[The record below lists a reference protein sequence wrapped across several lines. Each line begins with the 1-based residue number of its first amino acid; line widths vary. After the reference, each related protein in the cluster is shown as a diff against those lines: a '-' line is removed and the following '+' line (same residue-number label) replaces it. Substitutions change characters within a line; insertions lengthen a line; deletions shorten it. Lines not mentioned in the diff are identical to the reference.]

1 MNLSFDS
8 NFTIKGE
15 FWRPEDPENTVKG
28 RIEYDSD
35 NEIKLILYGQFSE
48 SLDEISIINGQKNG
62 GQTLTLINNL
72 FKNAQGGFEKYSEVT
87 YSCEYIFYGQ
97 AFESEKEI
105 EFKRVSFGFTNLEEW
120 FNYSPFNR
128 DGKLTKSWKLSGT
141 HLPSKEILINSEN
154 IKLSTSSTFN
164 IAYPSRTHVEV
175 DFSTFWILK
184 SDQKLPIAYL
194 VDCIKLI
201 QNFLTLCIDTA
212 CSTRFINAKTS
223 EENQF
228 SIQIVRSI
236 SFDNDFEEKSHHDM
250 VITYQDIKDKIGN
263 VFNNLFDLKNSFESI
278 VNLFT
283 ANYYKSG
290 MYQEIRFL
298 NLTQAFEAYF
308 RLTKDTLYISESK
321 HEDLTDKLM
330 SCYPLECND
339 ALKQKINSTLKYA
352 NEYSLRK
359 KLKVF
364 VGSFES
370 KTLEYFGI
378 EPSTFVDTIVSNRNY
393 YTHYDKD
400 LKEDALKGV
409 ELLKREIK
417 LKYLLLIYL
426 FKDLGCSEE
435 LVLDGIKDSRYASF
449 FIQKA

>member
-1 MNLSFDS
+1 MNLSFDT

-15 FWRPEDPENTVKG
+15 FWRPEEPGNIVKG
-28 RIEYDSD
+28 KIEYGSD

-48 SLDEISIINGQKNG
+48 SLDEIGIINGQKNG
-62 GQTLTLINNL
+62 GQNLTLINNL

-128 DGKLTKSWKLSGT
+128 DRKLTKDWKLSGN
-141 HLPSKEILINSEN
+141 HLPPKEVDIESEN
-154 IKLSTSSTFN
+154 IKLKSSSTF
-164 IAYPSRTHVEV
+164 YTHFSSRTHVNV
-175 DFSTFWILK
+175 DFSTFWVLK
-184 SDQKLPIAYL
+184 SDQKRSIAYL

-201 QNFLTLCIDTA
+201 QNFLTLCVDTA
-212 CSTRFINAKTS
+212 CSTQFINAQSS
-223 EENQF
+223 EEDRG
-228 SIQIVRSI
+228 SIQIVRSR
-236 SFDNDFEEKSHHDM
+236 SFDNDFEKKMRHDM
-250 VITYQDIKDKIGN
+250 VITYQDIEDRIDL
-263 VFNNLFDLKNSFESI
+263 VLNNLFDLKNSFESI

-283 ANYYKSG
+283 ANYYKSDT
-290 MYQEIRFL
+290 YQEIRFL

-308 RLTKDTLYISESK
+308 RLTKDTLYISEDSY
-321 HEDLTDKLM
+321 EELTDKLM
-330 SCYPLECND
+330 SCYPSESNH
-339 ALKQKINSTLKYA
+339 ALKQKINSTLQYA

-364 VGSFES
+364 IGSFES
-370 KTLEYFGI
+370 ETLEYFGI
-378 EPSTFVDTIVSNRNY
+378 EASTFVDTTVSNRNY

-435 LVLDGIKDSRYASF
+435 LVLNGIKESGHASF